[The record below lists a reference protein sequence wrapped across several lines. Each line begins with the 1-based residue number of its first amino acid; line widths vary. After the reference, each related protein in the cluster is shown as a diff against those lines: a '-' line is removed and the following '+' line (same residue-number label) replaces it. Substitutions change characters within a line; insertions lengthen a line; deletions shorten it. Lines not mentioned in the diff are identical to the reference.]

1 MTEKMNTADLKS
13 LLENRLGDK
22 IVQDDKIEGL
32 QLLREIKESDKETS
46 V

>member
-13 LLENRLGDK
+13 LSENRLGDK